1 MRSFMTMK
9 GYGALMS
16 SVEVWKDIENYEG
29 LYQVSNLGRVR
40 SLDRVDANKH
50 YRKGRVIAY
59 SMSSSGLGYRQVSLW
74 RDGKR
79 ENRLIHRI
87 VASAFLDN
95 YDNLPQVNHKDENK
109 ENNTVSNLEWCSALY
124 NVMYGTR
131 NERMAKTEGRPVYV
145 IANSGHRYLFRSVK
159 IASELLGLD
168 RRAMHRCLKDK
179 HKHHHGFSFELAV

>member
-1 MRSFMTMK
+1 MMTD
-9 GYGALMS
+9 
-16 SVEVWKDIENYEG
+16 ENEIWKDIEDYKG

-59 SMSSSGLGYRQVSLW
+59 SISSSGLGYRQVSLW
-74 RDGKR
+74 RDGNR
-79 ENRLIHRI
+79 ENRLVHRL

-95 YDNLPQVNHKDENK
+95 HDNLPQVNHKDENK
-109 ENNTVSNLEWCSALY
+109 ENNAVSNLEWCSESY

-145 IANSGHRYLFRSVK
+145 IDNLGHRYVFRSVK
-159 IASELLGLD
+159 MASELLGLD
-168 RRAMHRCLKDK
+168 RRAMCRCLNDK
-179 HKHHHGFSFELAV
+179 RKHHHGYSFEWAV